1 MKYDEAMAT
10 PDAKEWEKAVDKE
23 HERMVNSSV
32 FKATPLDEV
41 PDDATILTETWAMKK
56 KANGIF
62 RARVTARGYEQ
73 IDGEHFDSTE
83 IAAPVVAEMTIHIL
97 FILIMMA
104 LLHAQLMDVIGA
116 FLLGHFN
123 PKHKMYMR
131 VPRGFEKFYPPGV
144 VLLLERTLYGT
155 RQAAMA
161 FWKKALEVMA
171 KIKMKRS
178 NADPCLYYKWTDS
191 GLLFWASW
199 VDDFLGAGQMKDI
212 IDSKEAIKSQMEC
225 EDAGELLEYIGCKL
239 DKDVE
244 RRTMK
249 ITQPVL
255 LQSLKDEFELPDRE
269 YTIPAPAG
277 EVLHPD
283 DPGDELLDPSGQT
296 KYRSGVGK
304 LMHMAKWSRPDIL
317 NAVREL
323 SKFMTIPRQSHLKAM
338 LRCMKYV
345 VLTPDVG
352 LVLKPKR
359 KWDGKDKNFEF
370 EISGMADAE
379 YAKDTESRRSV
390 SGYCTFLEG
399 AVVSA
404 KSKQQRC
411 VTLSTTEA
419 EMMAMTDCVQD
430 MMFIRDVL
438 QSMELKVKF
447 PMVIYCDNKGAV
459 DLVNNWSTSGRTR
472 HIATKTMFLREM
484 KEKGILKVEWIPN
497 EEMVSDVFTK
507 NLGDKDFFNC
517 VKKFVSVNG

>member
-1 MKYDEAMAT
+1 
-10 PDAKEWEKAVDKE
+10 
-23 HERMVNSSV
+23 
-32 FKATPLDEV
+32 
-41 PDDATILTETWAMKK
+41 MKK
-56 KANGIF
+56 KANGVF

-83 IAAPVVAEMTIHIL
+83 IAAPVVAEMTIHVL
-97 FILIMMA
+97 WILIMMA

-116 FLLGHFN
+116 FLLGQFN

-161 FWKKALEVMA
+161 FWKKALEVM
-171 KIKMKRS
+171 KHLGMKRS
-178 NADPCLYYKWTDS
+178 NADPCLYYKWTNS

-199 VDDFLGAGQMKDI
+199 VDDFLGAGQKQDV
-212 IDSKEAIKSQMEC
+212 IDSKEGIKSQMDC
-225 EDAGELLEYIGCKL
+225 EDAGELVEYIGCKL
-239 DKDVE
+239 DKDVAE
-244 RRTMK
+244 RTMK

-255 LQSLKDEFELPDRE
+255 LQSLIDEFELPARD

-277 EVLHPD
+277 EVLNPD
-283 DPGDELLDPSGQT
+283 DPGDEMLDPGGHS

-304 LMHMAKWSRPDIL
+304 LLHLAKWSRPDIL

-323 SKFMTIPRQSHLKAM
+323 SKFTANPRQSHMRAM

-345 VLTPDVG
+345 VLTPDRG
-352 LVLKPKR
+352 LVLKPNR

-404 KSKQQRC
+404 KSRQQRC

-430 MMFIRDVL
+430 MLYIRDVI
-438 QSMELKVKF
+438 QS
-447 PMVIYCDNKGAV
+447 
-459 DLVNNWSTSGRTR
+459 LVFGC
-472 HIATKTMFLREM
+472 F
-484 KEKGILKVEWIPN
+484 
-497 EEMVSDVFTK
+497 
-507 NLGDKDFFNC
+507 
-517 VKKFVSVNG
+517 